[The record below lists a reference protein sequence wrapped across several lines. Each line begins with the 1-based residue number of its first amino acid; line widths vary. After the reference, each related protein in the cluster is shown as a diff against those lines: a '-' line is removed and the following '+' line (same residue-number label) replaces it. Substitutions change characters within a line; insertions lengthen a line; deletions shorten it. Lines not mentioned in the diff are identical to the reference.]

1 MCLFPWDETDA
12 LVLCVYQKGH
22 LHLIK
27 EQLCGH
33 QCMCRQEVQEYS
45 LTFPNEFA
53 PTPVTHFTCLLC
65 PNIQAGRL
73 EKSGAHKLS
82 GRDVSA
88 HFPTHP
94 VSGKCCERCLFARAS
109 HLPCEGKP
117 AQELA

>member
-94 VSGKCCERCLFARAS
+94 VSGKRCERCLFARAS